1 MFCKKPHG
9 NHKAKIYDKCTKEIG
24 GNKERFVKE
33 HKLSVI
39 RWIWLEELMWNMA
52 SPLDNTVV

>member
-9 NHKAKIYDKCTKEIG
+9 NHKVKIYDKCTKEIG

-39 RWIWLEELMWNMA
+39 R
-52 SPLDNTVV
+52 